1 MVTWRLMYGSSSGS
15 GYSSEYA
22 LVDLSARAWRRGGV
36 AGFGLGEG
44 LRLGEGLGGEGLR
57 GEGGVNHWPTDMLPS
72 GLVCTF
78 MRVCVGYMCGVLV
91 YHS

>member
-44 LRLGEGLGGEGLR
+44 AGGEGEWEMIR
-57 GEGGVNHWPTDMLPS
+57 DGGGE
-72 GLVCTF
+72 
-78 MRVCVGYMCGVLV
+78 
-91 YHS
+91 

>member
-22 LVDLSARAWRRGGV
+22 LVGFPVREWRRGGV
-36 AGFGLGEG
+36 AGFGL
-44 LRLGEGLGGEGLR
+44 

-78 MRVCVGYMCGVLV
+78 MRVCVCGGGGFVGVCVGYMCGVLV
-91 YHS
+91 CRS

>member
-44 LRLGEGLGGEGLR
+44 AGGEGLR

-72 GLVCTF
+72 GLVWTF
-78 MRVCVGYMCGVLV
+78 MCVCGVCLCGILV
-91 YHS
+91 CCS

>member
-15 GYSSEYA
+15 GCSSEYA
-22 LVDLSARAWRRGGV
+22 LADLSARAWRRGGV
-36 AGFGLGEG
+36 AGFGL
-44 LRLGEGLGGEGLR
+44 

-78 MRVCVGYMCGVLV
+78 MCVCVWGVGVCVGICVV
-91 YHS
+91 F